1 MRDAKNQE
9 MLERMDKF
17 SVRVSWRVRCA
28 VAPHRFSPHAGSAG
42 SHSCIWPERPCY
54 LSMSHTGPATRL
66 TLPPLLC
73 NSTAPGRSSSSGFV
87 SGRSEESGQGWGGAL
102 CVSQFGCVL
111 FCIRHSRSAFP
122 SPVCWLVRSAL
133 RRGFQGSMRSLR
145 RQAAEWLQTGGASL
159 DTWCRPANQRSPCGG
174 RRGDGG
180 RMEVAPC

>member
-1 MRDAKNQE
+1 MPKTKKCWKEWINSQSECPVESSALWPLTD
-9 MLERMDKF
+9 
-17 SVRVSWRVRCA
+17 
-28 VAPHRFSPHAGSAG
+28 FSPHAGSAG

-73 NSTAPGRSSSSGFV
+73 NSTAPSAPRPPLASCPEDPRSQDKA
-87 SGRSEESGQGWGGAL
+87 EGGCASL
-102 CVSQFGCVL
+102 DVWVCL
-111 FCIRHSRSAFP
+111 FFFLLSASP
-122 SPVCWLVRSAL
+122 SPVCSLVRSAL
-133 RRGFQGSMRSLR
+133 RRGFQGSMRSPR

>member
-1 MRDAKNQE
+1 MPKNQE
-9 MLERMDKF
+9 MLKRMDKF
-17 SVRVSWRVRCA
+17 SVPVSWRVRCA
-28 VAPHRFSPHAGSAG
+28 VAPRRFTPHAGSAG

-73 NSTAPGRSSSSGFV
+73 NSTAPSARPLLDPRSQDGRGLGGGCASLDA
-87 SGRSEESGQGWGGAL
+87 RSLGL
-102 CVSQFGCVL
+102 FVL
-111 FCIRHSRSAFP
+111 FLSALASP
-122 SPVCWLVRSAL
+122 SPLCWLVRSAL

-159 DTWCRPANQRSPCGG
+159 DTWRRPANQRSPCGG